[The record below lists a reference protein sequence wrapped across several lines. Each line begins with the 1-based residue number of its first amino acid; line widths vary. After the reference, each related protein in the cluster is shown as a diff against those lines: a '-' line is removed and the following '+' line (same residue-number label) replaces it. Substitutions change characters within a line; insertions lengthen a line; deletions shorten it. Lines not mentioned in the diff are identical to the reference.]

1 MNFVKSFFENTL
13 STPFRFILSTLVWT
27 VICTLLLIGLSLQHV
42 AENASSNAKKSI
54 GSTVTLIAKQK
65 KVTEAASTNSNET
78 TSLFKTSDVK
88 ISDVKKLAELKHLNT
103 YNFVV
108 STPAIASFS
117 NTLQDITVTG
127 VLSNAATE
135 DFSNGTHTI
144 VNGTG
149 ISSDTDS
156 NGVVLEKNMAVSYN
170 LKVGDTFELLSE
182 HGDTLK
188 KVTITGLYKSKNEH
202 SSKIYA
208 PYQLAKALKGQGS
221 KATID
226 LATFTL
232 DGPQYIAAFK
242 KTAEKMKT
250 IDWDKNTL
258 IGDDSAYQQL
268 TGPISDMY
276 TLGEK
281 LVNLT
286 IIIGFLLIL
295 LLQLAFV
302 YYRKKLKQADKR
314 THLPGFKR
322 LLSDILLPI
331 IIALLIASM
340 SATSLTKIIAEHN
353 AAPVISQVEQ
363 VSPIVLLF
371 DHTQQTS
378 IQTVSAAQ
386 PAFNLTS
393 FPSVELLFK
402 TFGLAIFISIVA
414 VSIIVFILSRRKK
427 TIN

>member
-1 MNFVKSFFENTL
+1 MNFVKSFFKTTI
-13 STPFRFILSTLVWT
+13 STPVRFILSTLVWI

-42 AENASSNAKKSI
+42 ADNASSNAKKSI

-65 KVTEAASTNSNET
+65 KVTEAASTNTNET
-78 TSLFKTSDVK
+78 ISLFKSSDVK

-108 STPAIASFS
+108 STPAIANFS

-149 ISSDTDS
+149 ISSDTAS
-156 NGVVLEKNMAVSYN
+156 NGVVLEKNMAASHH
-170 LKVGDTFELLSE
+170 LKVGETFELLSD

-188 KVTITGLYKSKNEH
+188 KVTITGLYTSKNEN

-208 PYQLAKALKGQGS
+208 PYQLAKSLKGQGS
-221 KATID
+221 KATVD

-232 DGPQYIAAFK
+232 DGPQYIADFK
-242 KTAEKMKT
+242 ETAEQMET

-268 TGPISDMY
+268 TGPISDMHA
-276 TLGEK
+276 LGEK
-281 LVNLT
+281 LVFRTL
-286 IIIGFLLIL
+286 IIGFLLIL
-295 LLQLAFV
+295 LLQLTFL
-302 YYRKKLKQADKR
+302 YYRKKQTD
-314 THLPGFKR
+314 THTHITGFKR

-340 SATSLTKIIAEHN
+340 SATSLTKIIAEHS
-353 AAPVISQVEQ
+353 ASPVISKVEQ
-363 VSPIVLLF
+363 VSPIAFLF
-371 DHTQQTS
+371 DHTQQAS
-378 IQTVSAAQ
+378 IQSVSATQ

-393 FPSVELLFK
+393 FPSLELLFK
-402 TFGLAIFISIVA
+402 TFGLALFISIIA
-414 VSIIVFILSRRKK
+414 VSIIIFILYRQKK

>member
-1 MNFVKSFFENTL
+1 MNFVKSFFKTTI
-13 STPFRFILSTLVWT
+13 STPVRFILSTLVWT

-42 AENASSNAKKSI
+42 ADNASSNAKKSI

-65 KVTEAASTNSNET
+65 KVTEAASTNTNET
-78 TSLFKTSDVK
+78 ISLFKSSDVK

-108 STPAIASFS
+108 STPAIANFS

-149 ISSDTDS
+149 ISSDTAS
-156 NGVVLEKNMAVSYN
+156 NGVVLEKNMAASHH
-170 LKVGDTFELLSE
+170 LKVGETFELLSD

-188 KVTITGLYKSKNEH
+188 KVTITGLYTSKNEN

-232 DGPQYIAAFK
+232 DGPQYIADFK
-242 KTAEKMKT
+242 EKAEQMKT

-268 TGPISDMY
+268 TGPISDMHA
-276 TLGEK
+276 LGEK
-281 LVNLT
+281 LVYRT
-286 IIIGFLLIL
+286 IIIGFILIL

-302 YYRKKLKQADKR
+302 YYRKQLNQTDTL
-314 THLPGFKR
+314 THLTGFKR
-322 LLSDILLPI
+322 LLIDLLLPI

-340 SATSLTKIIAEHN
+340 SATSLTKIIAEHS
-353 AAPVISQVEQ
+353 ASPVISKVEQ
-363 VSPIVLLF
+363 VSPIAFLF
-371 DHTQQTS
+371 DHTQQAS
-378 IQTVSAAQ
+378 IQSVSAAQ

-393 FPSVELLFK
+393 FPSLELLFK
-402 TFGLAIFISIVA
+402 TFGLALFISIVA
-414 VSIIVFILSRRKK
+414 VSIIIFILYRQKK